1 MDGVAQL
8 VHFASDAAFAVDRRL
23 RVVAW
28 NRNAE
33 ALFGYSTQAVIG
45 RPCYEI
51 LRAVLPDGQ
60 LLCTPECPAS
70 ICFGSNTPFSAKDC
84 RFVGMDGSWVKA
96 SISTIA
102 VPEAM
107 QGDNPLAVIFI
118 RPRQEDISSQALSGY
133 LRVFTLGPFGLAFRD
148 RAIPIWQWER
158 KQAVTL
164 LKHLVTSRGH
174 GVHRE
179 RLIELLWP
187 EVPEQRGRERL
198 KTVVYSL
205 RQGFRRAGVNI
216 EVISTADETYRLS
229 DESIWVD
236 AEAFEACVSEGS
248 NLFRRQRTDE
258 ALRCYREAEELY
270 RGDYLEDDLYS
281 DWSDGERERL
291 LEIYL
296 GAMEE
301 MASLHAVQGNYA
313 EAVRICR
320 QAVGREPCRE
330 AVHRAL
336 MLYLWHQGRRDEA
349 LVQYRA
355 CAQLLSKELSVEPM
369 AETQRLY
376 GRILESAEPPNLI

>member
-1 MDGVAQL
+1 MDGVAHL

-33 ALFGYSTQAVIG
+33 ALLGYPTQAVVG
-45 RPCYEI
+45 RPCYDV

-70 ICFGSNTPFSAKDC
+70 ICFGSNTPFSARDC
-84 RFVGMDGSWVKA
+84 RIAGMDGSWVEA

-107 QGDNPLAVIFI
+107 QGGNPLAVVFI
-118 RPRQEDISSQALSGY
+118 RPRQEDISSQSLSGY
-133 LRVFTLGPFGLAFRD
+133 LRVFTLGPFGLAFGD
-148 RAIPIWQWER
+148 RVIPVSHWER

-179 RLIELLWP
+179 RLMELMWP

-205 RQGFRRAGVNI
+205 RQGFRRAGVKI
-216 EVISTADETYRLS
+216 DVINTADETYRLCH
-229 DESIWVD
+229 EAVWVD
-236 AEAFEACVSEGS
+236 AEAFEARVREGS
-248 NLFRRQRTDE
+248 NLIHRQKTDE
-258 ALRCYREAEELY
+258 ALHCYREAEDLY
-270 RGDYLEDDLYS
+270 RGDYLEEDLFS
-281 DWSDGERERL
+281 DWPDGERERL

-301 MASLHAVQGNYA
+301 MASLHAGQGNYA

-320 QAVGREPCRE
+320 KAVEREPCRE
-330 AVHRAL
+330 AIRRAL

-355 CAQLLSKELSVEPM
+355 CAQVLAEELDVEPM

-376 GRILESAEPPNLI
+376 GRILESAEPPNSI